1 MEPCR
6 LLVLVQLENKIY
18 QLSQTLGMPPAAR
31 NSSRA
36 SSLTAPAINVFTSP
50 GTTQQGT
57 DPLRQ
62 PAFVPFSALMPR
74 TNGTGCV
81 HPFCCGSASGAP
93 QSSGSWSSY
102 PNCRKTTQNLQPFKQ
117 KTIFLSHLWMRK
129 DHLSNK
135 KLLLFM
141 PTNRIQ
147 YIYFSLVSIEPAQVP
162 FVWVPVACFMQ
173 SCSQAS
179 GEKMMKFDAVIR
191 KPTFH
196 NAENY

>member
-18 QLSQTLGMPPAAR
+18 QLSQTLGMPPAAW

-81 HPFCCGSASGAP
+81 YPFCCGSASGAP
-93 QSSGSWSSY
+93 QSSESWSSY

-117 KTIFLSHLWMRK
+117 KPIFWVIFGWGRIISAIRNYYFSCQPIGFSTFTFLWSPLNQPRYHLFEF
-129 DHLSNK
+129 LLLALCNLAL
-135 KLLLFM
+135 KLLV
-141 PTNRIQ
+141 RKWW
-147 YIYFSLVSIEPAQVP
+147 SL
-162 FVWVPVACFMQ
+162 MQ
-173 SCSQAS
+173 Q
-179 GEKMMKFDAVIR
+179 
-191 KPTFH
+191 
-196 NAENY
+196 